1 MRSLIGH
8 GDGPDDSRKEPNGER
23 IRVGWGL
30 IVREGITYLSRIE
43 GAQDPLVCPRLGV
56 RFEAGQRTSRRR
68 RWPLRDRGGREVIFH
83 LSPGSLT
90 LGRGPT
96 TTISHRA

>member
-1 MRSLIGH
+1 MGRTIHGRSLTGS
-8 GDGPDDSRKEPNGER
+8 GSALA
-23 IRVGWGL
+23 GL

-43 GAQDPLVCPRLGV
+43 GAQDPLVCPRLRV

-96 TTISHRA
+96 TTISHRAVARLHR